1 MLNRIIRLLC
11 GAAFLL
17 AVTFAAQAKT
27 LDGAALESWLK
38 AYGSAWQARDPLAAG
53 RLFSADASYQEMPF
67 DAAKQGRAAIQDYW
81 KTVTADQREI
91 QFESKVIAVNGNTG
105 VAHWKATFKLQST
118 GATIALDG
126 VFVLEFAASGEC
138 RSLREWWHVKA

>member
-1 MLNRIIRLLC
+1 MRKILRPLI

-17 AVTFAAQAKT
+17 ALAFTAQARI
-27 LDGAALESWLK
+27 LDSASLDAWLEKYAA
-38 AYGSAWQARDPLAAG
+38 AWETRDPAAAG
-53 RLFSADASYQEMPF
+53 ALFTADATYHEMPF
-67 DAAKQGRAAIQDYW
+67 DPVKQGRAAIQDYW

-91 QFESKVIAVNGNTG
+91 KVETQVIAVNGNTG

-118 GATIALDG
+118 GATISLDG

-138 RSLREWWHVKA
+138 SSLREWWHVKT

>member
-1 MLNRIIRLLC
+1 MRTKFRPLIGVALLLALSFASQAQALDAATLQAWLEKY
-11 GAAFLL
+11 GAAWQTRD
-17 AVTFAAQAKT
+17 AV
-27 LDGAALESWLK
+27 
-38 AYGSAWQARDPLAAG
+38 AAG
-53 RLFSADASYQEMPF
+53 KLFSVDATYHEMPF
-67 DAAKQGRAAIQDYW
+67 DPVKQGRTAIQDYW
-81 KTVTADQREI
+81 KTVTADQRDI

-138 RSLREWWHVKA
+138 RSLREWWHVKS

>member
-1 MLNRIIRLLC
+1 MRKILRPLI

-17 AVTFAAQAKT
+17 ALAFTAEART
-27 LDGAALESWLK
+27 LDSASLDAWLEKYVAAWET
-38 AYGSAWQARDPLAAG
+38 RDPAAAG
-53 RLFSADASYQEMPF
+53 ALFTADATYHEMPF
-67 DAAKQGRAAIQDYW
+67 DPVKQGRAAIQDYR

-91 QFESKVIAVNGNTG
+91 KVETQVVAVNGNTG

-118 GATIALDG
+118 GATISLDG

-138 RSLREWWHVKA
+138 SSLREWWHVKT